1 VGWGVHVFPIAER
14 RRLPRGGRVV
24 QRLTPAS
31 RGRMAD
37 FIGGLGVE
45 HLPAALAE
53 AIVPAVPALEALLTA
68 QTGVGPA

>member
-1 VGWGVHVFPIAER
+1 
-14 RRLPRGGRVV
+14 
-24 QRLTPAS
+24 
-31 RGRMAD
+31 MAD